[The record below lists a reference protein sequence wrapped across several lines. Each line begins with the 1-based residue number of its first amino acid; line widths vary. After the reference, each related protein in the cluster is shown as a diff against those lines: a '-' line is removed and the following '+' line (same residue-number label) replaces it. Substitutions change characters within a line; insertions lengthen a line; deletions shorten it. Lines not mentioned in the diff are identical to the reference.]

1 MNFMLN
7 KLLIFALAGSL
18 LLSLSRDPRIAS
30 AAPAAAAESETR
42 NSNQSKRI
50 DTVTVDDRTDQAIRG
65 ALKYLA
71 SQQLPSGSF
80 DNKHQAALTAYATLA
95 FMACGNLPNEGEY
108 GRTVARA
115 VKFLLDCVRPDGYI
129 AASTGE
135 AKMYGHGIATICL
148 AEVYGQTR
156 DPAVRPKLEQ
166 AVKLIVACQNKEG
179 GWRYQP
185 RVADADIS
193 VTVLQCVAL
202 RSAKNAGIDVPQE
215 TIDNA
220 VKYVKSCLDK
230 PTGGFTYQPNNH
242 KPGFAR
248 TAAALYSLQV
258 CGLYD
263 DPLIGPGSKYLF
275 ANKDQKTWYTYGNFY
290 AAPAQYMIGGDT
302 WKQWYEHMNEILLT
316 SRNLHRQGD
325 MTYWEPLEGGQG
337 VNAVYA
343 TSVYAT
349 ILAMPYHYLPL
360 YQR

>member
-1 MNFMLN
+1 MNVMRN
-7 KLLIFALAGSL
+7 KLLALLVAPL
-18 LLSLSRDPRIAS
+18 AALSLSPVAPTAD
-30 AAPAAAAESETR
+30 AAPVVAGGKNADAAEAR
-42 NSNQSKRI
+42 R
-50 DTVTVDDRTDQAIRG
+50 VDRVMVDERTDQVIRG

-71 SQQLPSGSF
+71 SKQMPSGSF
-80 DNKHQAALTAYATLA
+80 DNQHQAALTAYATLA

-108 GRTVARA
+108 GRVVDRG

-135 AKMYGHGIATICL
+135 AKMYGHGIAAICL

-156 DPAVRPKLEQ
+156 DPAIRPKLER
-166 AVKLIVACQNKEG
+166 AIKLIVSCQNKEG

-230 PTGGFTYQPNNH
+230 PSGGFNYQPNQH
-242 KPGFAR
+242 QPGFAR

-263 DPLIGPGSKYLF
+263 DPLIKPGSKFLF
-275 ANKDQKTWYTYGNFY
+275 DKKAERTWYTYGNFY
-290 AAPAQYMIGGDT
+290 AAPAFYMIGGDT
-302 WKQWYEHMNEILLT
+302 WKQWYEHMSKGLLT
-316 SRNLHRQGD
+316 TNHLHREGD
-325 MTYWEPLEGGQG
+325 TVYWEPLEGGQG
-337 VNAVYA
+337 VNSVYA
-343 TSVYAT
+343 TSVYTT